1 MHIPDGYLSP
11 QTYVPAAAAMLPF
24 WAVASSRVKQSLR
37 LSQVPMLALGAAFS
51 FIIMMF
57 NIPIPGGTTGHA
69 IGSVLVA
76 ILLGPWAAVI
86 AVSLALV
93 VQAMLFGDGGITAIG
108 ANCLNMAVIAP
119 FVGWWVFRLL
129 AGRAELGSKRRIFAG
144 AAGGYIGLNAS
155 ALATAV
161 MFGIQPSI
169 AQDASGRAL
178 YCPFGLEVSIPA
190 MMGSHLLVFGFIEA
204 VATGLVLSYLERT
217 ERKATNQL
225 GIAKPNPARKFAIGL
240 LVLVAIAPL
249 GIFLPE
255 VLKSGSAWGEWGTDE
270 IKKEAG
276 YVPSKLAAMDGKW
289 KAPLP
294 DYALPGQDESASGLS
309 KSAVY
314 ILSGLVGFGL
324 LSGIVLV
331 ARKQIARKDEP
342 TNNPNLDAAAG

>member
-129 AGRAELGSKRRIFAG
+129 ARDSELGSKRRIFAG
-144 AAGGYIGLNAS
+144 AAGGYVGLNAS
-155 ALATAV
+155 ALATAI
-161 MFGIQPSI
+161 MFGIQPAI
-169 AQDASGRAL
+169 AHDASGRAL

-204 VATGLVLSYLERT
+204 IATGLVLSYLERAD
-217 ERKATNQL
+217 RK
-225 GIAKPNPARKFAIGL
+225 IDKPVGAPKPRPVRKLTIGL
-240 LVLVAIAPL
+240 LVLIAMAPL

-255 VLKSGSAWGEWGTDE
+255 ILKSGSAWGEWGTAE
-270 IKKEAG
+270 IKKQAG

-294 DYALPGQDESASGLS
+294 DYALPGQADNASGIN

-314 ILSGLVGFGL
+314 VLSGLVGFAVV
-324 LSGIVLV
+324 SGIVWG
-331 ARKQIARKDEP
+331 ARKQIAR
-342 TNNPNLDAAAG
+342 